1 MRLLLDECVPR
12 RLKGEFPGFDILTA
26 REAGFAGL
34 KNGNLISA
42 AKGKFDVLV
51 TVDKN
56 IQHQQNRGELPIAI
70 IILSAFTNRYES
82 LSPLITRAIEEL
94 QSISAGEIRIIGE

>member
-12 RLKGEFPGFDILTA
+12 RLKRDFERFDISTVKD
-26 REAGFAGL
+26 AGFLGL
-34 KNGNLISA
+34 KNGNLIKA
-42 AKGKFDVLV
+42 AQGNFEVLI

-56 IQHQQNRGELPIAI
+56 IQHQQNRSELSIAI

-82 LSPLITRAIEEL
+82 LSPLVSRAIQEL
-94 QSISAGEIRIIGE
+94 ESIRVGEIVTVGD